1 MYNVIFKISDG
12 IDIRVADEVTYQEA
26 YSLVMSLS
34 EGELVSESSTNM
46 GTVLR
51 FEGQL
56 SYFIIEKLASR
67 DVRID
72 QYT

>member
-1 MYNVIFKISDG
+1 M
-12 IDIRVADEVTYQEA
+12 R
-26 YSLVMSLS
+26 LS
-34 EGELVSESSTNM
+34 EGELVSESSTNI

-51 FEGQL
+51 FDGQL

>member
-12 IDIRVADEVTYQEA
+12 TNIMVAEEVTYAEA
-26 YSLVMSLS
+26 YSLVMRLS

-51 FEGQL
+51 FDGQL
-56 SYFIIEKLASR
+56 SYFIIEKLVSR